1 LTLPETYWTG
11 PRVSSFAKPSQAKLD
26 SLASVLAGNPDFKL
40 VVESHTDNKGQPD
53 ELQTLTQERA
63 QAIADKLMS
72 VGVDQNRIEV
82 KGLGGSLPVSPNTT
96 NVSRAKN
103 RRVEVILVPNLN

>member
-1 LTLPETYWTG
+1 
-11 PRVSSFAKPSQAKLD
+11 
-26 SLASVLAGNPDFKL
+26 